1 MVGISMKLLRTL
13 ALSIFVVSAMAVG
26 AGTAYADPAPQGI
39 DWSQPLM
46 TPAADGGSSQVAEQF
61 FPENETKQDAFD
73 TMTNEINTGWNNA
86 GLQGMAIGS
95 NVGMAIGCVSIFPNF
110 IAGCIVGTVVGT
122 IAGAVIGI
130 GVGNP
135 NAQPA
140 VEKFFATP

>member
-1 MVGISMKLLRTL
+1 MSASRRSRLVSSFEATSSISMCGWRRC
-13 ALSIFVVSAMAVG
+13 SA
-26 AGTAYADPAPQGI
+26 PR
-39 DWSQPLM
+39 S
-46 TPAADGGSSQVAEQF
+46 GGSSQVAEQF
-61 FPENETKQDAFD
+61 FPENEVKQDAFD
-73 TMTNEINTGWNNA
+73 KMTNEINTGWNNA

-110 IAGCIVGTVVGT
+110 IAGCIVGAVVGT

-140 VEKFFATP
+140 VEQFFATP